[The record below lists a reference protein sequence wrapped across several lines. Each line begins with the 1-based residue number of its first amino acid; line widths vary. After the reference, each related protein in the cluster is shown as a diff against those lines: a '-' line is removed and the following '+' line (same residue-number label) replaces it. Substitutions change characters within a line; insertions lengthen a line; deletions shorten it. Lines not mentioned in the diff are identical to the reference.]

1 MLKIIK
7 MKNFIFI
14 FFGFLIINS
23 NTQILLGNEFKS
35 EIVAIVN
42 GSPITS
48 FDIDERL
55 NIFLFESDL
64 EKNEL
69 NEKKFFKDILNS
81 LIEDELKIQ
90 EALKINPDIYKRAEE
105 KARKMIENN
114 FGPGEEKI
122 KKNLMSY
129 GASIQHMNKFFAT
142 DLLWTSIIKSKFERE
157 FETINE
163 KVEKKLKALNLNLMK
178 TNYKLSE
185 IEISANNNRDI
196 KETKNMLDK
205 VIEGIEKGANFYS
218 VAKRFSSAESK
229 INNGRLGW
237 VSKESLSEDITN
249 IIEKTE
255 VGEISQPI
263 KINETYKIF
272 RVEGKIINGQR
283 DEKENVLELTKLIYP
298 IGSINESD
306 TLKIK
311 NKIDNDLKKIANCDD
326 LKSLHLEYGNQ
337 NKAEEASIQIF
348 NLSNIIKREVMHL
361 SKNEFT
367 EPILSND
374 GYVVLMVCKKYLPEI
389 KLPSKDKLKKVVE
402 NELLFEL
409 SERYINRLKSYSY
422 IEIKK

>member
-1 MLKIIK
+1 M
-7 MKNFIFI
+7 
-14 FFGFLIINS
+14 
-23 NTQILLGNEFKS
+23 
-35 EIVAIVN
+35 
-42 GSPITS
+42 
-48 FDIDERL
+48 
-55 NIFLFESDL
+55 
-64 EKNEL
+64 
-69 NEKKFFKDILNS
+69 
-81 LIEDELKIQ
+81 
-90 EALKINPDIYKRAEE
+90 
-105 KARKMIENN
+105 
-114 FGPGEEKI
+114 
-122 KKNLMSY
+122 
-129 GASIQHMNKFFAT
+129 
-142 DLLWTSIIKSKFERE
+142 
-157 FETINE
+157 
-163 KVEKKLKALNLNLMK
+163 
-178 TNYKLSE
+178 
-185 IEISANNNRDI
+185 
-196 KETKNMLDK
+196 
-205 VIEGIEKGANFYS
+205 
-218 VAKRFSSAESK
+218 
-229 INNGRLGW
+229 GW

-283 DEKENVLELTKLIYP
+283 DEKENVLQLVKLIHP
-298 IGSINESD
+298 IKSTNESD
-306 TLKIK
+306 KLKIK
-311 NKIDNDLKKIANCDD
+311 NKIDKDLKKIANCDD

-389 KLPSKDKLKKVVE
+389 KLPSKEKLKKVVE